1 MRALLFL
8 YFVISLTS
16 CTSPEK
22 TKSIGEK
29 SSVIASGFKIE
40 NFENFKIITLNNPW
54 QKYDGQGIR
63 YILTDN
69 PHNLPDSL
77 LQETIIKIPVQTTI
91 TFSTTHV
98 GFISALD
105 KNSGIV
111 GVSGK
116 DFISNP
122 ELRKSIDSGTCFD
135 VGFAPNIDYERIL
148 MLKPDMVFLY
158 GLDPSVT
165 AIVKRLK
172 DAGIQSVLVSEFL
185 EPEALGKAEWIRFF
199 AAFLDCGSKADS
211 IFNVVESNYQESR
224 KIASQFKTKPKI
236 LVGLPFKDT
245 WFMAGGKSFTA
256 RLIEDAGGEYL
267 WNDNS
272 NTDFIPLDLES
283 VFQKAGNAD
292 IWINS
297 GTAQTIQEILSYDK
311 RLEYIPALKNGKI
324 FNNNLKVNEFGGND
338 FWESG
343 AVRPDYI
350 LDDLIHI
357 FHHNDSENYVF
368 NYYKIIR

>member
-1 MRALLFL
+1 MRVLLVLSFL
-8 YFVISLTS
+8 ISLTNCS
-16 CTSPEK
+16 SPEK
-22 TKSIGEK
+22 TKSLTGK
-29 SSVIASGFKIE
+29 SSVIATGFTIESFEGFKIVT
-40 NFENFKIITLNNPW
+40 INNPW
-54 QKYDGQGIR
+54 QKYEGQGIR
-63 YILTDN
+63 YVLTEN
-69 PHNLPDSL
+69 PQNLPDSL
-77 LQETIIKIPVQTTI
+77 LDEPIIKIPVKTTI

-105 KNSGIV
+105 KNSGII

-122 ELRKSIDSGTCFD
+122 DIRKSIDAGTCYD
-135 VGFAPNIDYERIL
+135 IGFAPNIDYERIL
-148 MLKPDMVFLY
+148 MLKPDLVFLY

-165 AIVKRLK
+165 ALVKRLK

-199 AAFLDCGSKADS
+199 GAFLDCENQADS
-211 IFNVVESNYQESR
+211 IFNLVKSNYLESC
-224 KIASQFKTKPKI
+224 KIASHFKTRPSI

-256 RLIEDAGGEYL
+256 GLIEDAGGEYL

-272 NTDFIPLDLES
+272 NIDFIPLDLES

-297 GTAQTIQEILSYDK
+297 GTAQTVQEILSYDK

-343 AVRPDYI
+343 AVRPDWI

-357 FHHNDSENYVF
+357 FHDHDSENYEYH
-368 NYYKIIR
+368 YYKQIL